1 VIVLGGGGGSFAL
14 RFCSA
19 NLLLC
24 SSLPCQLELEVSSF
38 FADPDQLLHS
48 SVVEVL
54 SSVAGVLSSVVGV
67 LSFVVGVLVEPQP
80 RVSLCIIDSVLAAI
94 Q

>member
-1 VIVLGGGGGSFAL
+1 MLCVSVMLTSSQVPQLQLDVRLIQLG
-14 RFCSA
+14 
-19 NLLLC
+19 
-24 SSLPCQLELEVSSF
+24 VSSF
-38 FADPDQLLHS
+38 SADPDQLLHS

-80 RVSLCIIDSVLAAI
+80 KVR
-94 Q
+94 